1 MRRFSDREKDYIS
14 RLCEATRNPRN
25 SFLPINLLNNYLYS
39 IGVGYTTGSDIL
51 VFDREVDDV
60 IPSEIIAIENTV
72 IELAL
77 LLDYLEKNGLIKYVE
92 DQPAEGGIIIG
103 KRIEGRIH
111 KETAPIV
118 TEQLTKASSYRIV
131 VGETLRDLVI
141 NNFKTSEDK
150 TLEAALQQGELAQR
164 SLNEARLQSQ
174 NAINAL
180 SEAKEQTRL
189 AGESLNESRKQTQNT
204 IDALKESREQTKL
217 AQESLAKTKEQ
228 TQNALEATEE
238 ARKQTEL
245 AQNSLEEA
253 RKQTENASDA
263 LKEARKQTKKAALNS
278 LWAFVAV
285 IISLISF
292 CLNMCSTNH
301 VIVDEC
307 QSCTKTC
314 QPVNQPAKGKDSTAI
329 SIKAKEP
336 PVLQQGKIEKKVI
349 R

>member
-1 MRRFSDREKDYIS
+1 MRRFSDKEQKYIS
-14 RLCEATRNPRN
+14 RLYEETRNPRN
-25 SFLPINLLNNYLYS
+25 SFLPISLLSDYLYNK
-39 IGVGYTTGSDIL
+39 GVGYTTGSDVL
-51 VFDREVDDV
+51 VFDRKVDDV
-60 IPSEIIAIENTV
+60 DISEMIAIENTV

-92 DQPAEGGIIIG
+92 DRPGEKGNVIGKEIEGGIP
-103 KRIEGRIH
+103 K
-111 KETAPIV
+111 KTASIV

-189 AGESLNESRKQTQNT
+189 AGESLNESRKQTQNAA
-204 IDALKESREQTKL
+204 DALKESREQTQL
-217 AQESLAKTKEQ
+217 AQKSLAEAKEQ
-228 TQNALEATEE
+228 TKNALEATEE

-314 QPVNQPAKGKDSTAI
+314 QPVDQPAKGKDSTAI